1 MIKKL
6 ILTAIYLLSA
16 VPLALAG
23 DSIDYRPKF
32 HGAVRSRWEMETQTG
47 ESRFQVRYARLT
59 MDGNISRAISYF
71 VQTDLCDQG
80 KIKILDAFGKY
91 SFKNGISFQAGQFRM
106 PFGVETFMAPQN
118 YIFANRSF
126 MGKQMCNY
134 RKVGAKVG
142 YNVPVARPLLLEA
155 GIFNN
160 ASIAHHDVWSKSYS
174 YSGQATFTFDNVSI
188 SAGALS
194 IKPEETRLNMYDVA
208 LSWSNSHLKIAGEY
222 MTEHYCGTGLDNAN
236 SYCFYADYR
245 LPLNVGIF
253 NQWSIQGRFDGI
265 SNFCTDD
272 IALPD
277 CPGVLLDYYDAKRIT
292 IGTTFTYKYKS
303 VFSDIRFNWEKYF
316 YPSDIEAEQGLG
328 DKIVVE
334 LVVRF

>member
-1 MIKKL
+1 MCKKL

-16 VPLALAG
+16 VSIAVAG

-32 HGAVRSRWEMETQTG
+32 HGAVRSRWEMETQSG

-59 MDGNISRAISYF
+59 MDGNIAPAISYF
-71 VQTDLCDQG
+71 VQTDLCDKG
-80 KIKILDAFGKY
+80 KMKILDAFGKY
-91 SFKNGISFQAGQFRM
+91 SFRNGIFFQAGQFRM

-142 YNVPVARPLLLEA
+142 YKLPLARPLLLEA

-160 ASIAHHDVWSKSYS
+160 ASIADQEEWSKSYS
-174 YSGQATFTFDNVSI
+174 YSGQATFTFDNVTI

-194 IKPEETRLNMYDVA
+194 IKPEEMRMNMYDVA
-208 LSWSNSHLKIAGEY
+208 LSWSNSRLKVAGEF
-222 MTEHYCGTGLDNAN
+222 MTEHYCDDGGLDNAN
-236 SYCFYADYR
+236 SYCVYADYR
-245 LPLNVGIF
+245 LPIDVGIF

-265 SNFCTDD
+265 SNFYDED
-272 IALPD
+272 E
-277 CPGVLLDYYDAKRIT
+277 YSWEMFDAKRIT
-292 IGTTFTYKYKS
+292 LGTTFTYKYKS
-303 VFSDIRFNWEKYF
+303 VFSDIRFNWEKYL
-316 YPSDIEAEQGLG
+316 YPSGVEVEQGLG

>member
-1 MIKKL
+1 MCRKL
-6 ILTAIYLLSA
+6 IITALYLLSA
-16 VPLALAG
+16 ASVVFAG

-32 HGAVRSRWEMETQTG
+32 HGAVRSRWEMETQSG

-59 MDGNISRAISYF
+59 MDGNIAPAISYF
-71 VQTDLCDQG
+71 VQTDLCDKG
-80 KIKILDAFGKY
+80 KMKILDAFGKY
-91 SFKNGISFQAGQFRM
+91 SFRNGISFQAGQFRM

-142 YNVPVARPLLLEA
+142 YKLPLARPLLLEA

-160 ASIAHHDVWSKSYS
+160 ASIAEQEEWSKSYS
-174 YSGQATFTFDNVSI
+174 YSGQATFTFDNVTI

-194 IKPEETRLNMYDVA
+194 IKPEDVRLNMYDVA
-208 LSWSNSHLKIAGEY
+208 LSWSNSHLKVAGEF
-222 MTEHYCGTGLDNAN
+222 MTEHYCGMDWDNAN
-236 SYCFYADYR
+236 SYCVYVDYR

-253 NQWSIQGRFDGI
+253 NQWSVQGRFDGI
-265 SNFCTDD
+265 SKFCTDD
-272 IALPD
+272 FEIPNYRHVIYD
-277 CPGVLLDYYDAKRIT
+277 EFDAKRIT

-303 VFSDIRFNWEKYF
+303 VFSDIRFNWEKYL
-316 YPSDIEAEQGLG
+316 YPSGIDADQGLG